1 MPGSPTS
8 IACLSPKS
16 GAVRCARLHSG
27 VAVCLFHRH
36 SASFRRQHSP
46 AAPVRILMFMNAS
59 TCAVTATV
67 ALTLPVHVLLILGDG
82 VAALALLV
90 YIGIAL
96 PAGWSAKPARRKAA
110 AAVLPQVLNAYTGE
124 EHR

>member
-1 MPGSPTS
+1 
-8 IACLSPKS
+8 
-16 GAVRCARLHSG
+16 
-27 VAVCLFHRH
+27 
-36 SASFRRQHSP
+36 
-46 AAPVRILMFMNAS
+46 MFMNAS

-82 VAALALLV
+82 AALALLV

-96 PAGWSAKPARRKAA
+96 PAGSSAKPARRKAA
-110 AAVLPQVLNAYTGE
+110 AAVLRQVLNAYTGE